1 MKSGKKALTIIFLVI
16 FIDLLGFGLI
26 IPIVPFY
33 LEEFVTQPNQIG
45 KIIATMIMVYS
56 LMQFVFS
63 PIWGRLSDRYGR
75 RPILLMS
82 LMGSALTHVMFA
94 LGGNLTVL
102 FIARILTGIF
112 AATVPTAMAYIS
124 DVTSPE
130 DRARGMGLVGAAFG
144 LGFILGPAL
153 GGILSHLASYRLPLM
168 VAGALSFSAFVFAF
182 FKLSETVD
190 TANPVTRDYRRFNL
204 KNLYRALHHPSLG
217 VLFLIFFIVSTSFAN
232 FETIF
237 ALYLER
243 SFGYKASHAGYF
255 FAMIGTISAVT
266 QGVFIGKLSRRFGEK
281 KLITAATLLLGLAFL
296 ILPIAHFMPFFLFI
310 LAIIAFSFGMH
321 NPSVTAL
328 ISKNAGKDEQ
338 GGILG
343 INQSFS
349 SLGRVIGP
357 LWAGFIFDRFGPNIP
372 FVTAGIFILIAMGLS
387 FKLYSKKLLESH
399 AAPSVNANT
408 TPPPSN

>member
-1 MKSGKKALTIIFLVI
+1 MKSDKKALTIIFLVI

-130 DRARGMGLVGAAFG
+130 DRAKGMGLVGAAFG

-153 GGILSHLASYRLPLM
+153 GGILSHFAGYRLPLM
-168 VAGALSFSAFVFAF
+168 VAGGLSFGAFVFAYL
-182 FKLSETVD
+182 KLTETVD
-190 TANPVTRDYRRFNL
+190 TSNPVTRDYRRFNL
-204 KNLYRALHHPSLG
+204 KNLYRALRHPSLG

-296 ILPIAHFMPFFLFI
+296 ILPLAHFMPFFLFI

-357 LWAGFIFDRFGPNIP
+357 LWAGFIFDRFGPDIP

-387 FKLYSKKLLESH
+387 FKLYSKKLIESH
-399 AAPSVNANT
+399 AVPSVSANS